1 MSVESV
7 HSLREENVELREL
20 EDARLN
26 SRQSSRHTS
35 RSSSR
40 QSQSR
45 PSSVLEGLLTNL
57 AQNVGQQGEMMKTLA
72 EQSTSTHTKLSDI
85 SRSQYELSHSQ
96 HELSRSQTL
105 IQSRLAKV
113 EETLSVVVTGPS
125 GNDFVSYAAPLDVAA
140 PSTTH
145 TSIEEPPFVTISSSA
160 LASGSLLELN
170 PPFLRRRERLK
181 EKEKR
186 KTEERSLDFDSE
198 THAVSL
204 ERGDYEKSSFILD
217 YGSYPL
223 VALRSNPGERAY
235 NGDGGVGCTTFGSTS
250 DGILES
256 SFRRNSR
263 EVRNDQRI
271 VENTD
276 DLETVNYDFSGNVV
290 GAREDHVIRIRDTN
304 LDLDRMNFRPIS
316 DDRCDSERY
325 AKRNNSDFHSDN
337 FAFQNFE
344 SFARC
349 RMGDVHRGNT
359 ERKVVFRSDSER
371 DRDSEPWINVRE
383 SRSTAVT
390 GANPVLFR
398 SLTSGRVTESL
409 PRSQT
414 AVCVSSRIQPS
425 RYDVRDAQDT
435 QWMEDVWDVRPIV
448 SHPHAPCLLSS
459 ASFMDPFRHRVSLRS
474 RSEDVNL
481 PFARGPLFDVPG
493 ITSLPF
499 ARCPQSYDFSSSVG
513 GIQSVFQPVPVHPSA
528 QMNARSTIFE
538 PIAISATTQ
547 LPQPDLQLTSLSQP
561 TTTVKN
567 PLVTTTSSLPVST
580 AVAFSSTI
588 ATTPAAPVTTI
599 ITTTPAAP
607 VTTSPAETVR
617 SKNVLKLDKFDG
629 RSDYRVFR
637 RKFAVVSA
645 QNSWSPSEQMNFL
658 ICSLTGEAAQIGLM
672 DDIDSVDEL
681 LKRLDE
687 RFGST
692 DRESLFLS
700 ELNARRQKESESILD
715 FYSDLKRLSA
725 LAFSGKM
732 SLHASMVT

>member
-1 MSVESV
+1 MVNTSLNMSVESV

-20 EDARLN
+20 GDARLN
-26 SRQSSRHTS
+26 SSHSSRHTS

-57 AQNVGQQGEMMKTLA
+57 AQGVQTLTD
-72 EQSTSTHTKLSDI
+72 QSTSTHSKLSDI
-85 SRSQYELSHSQ
+85 
-96 HELSRSQTL
+96 SRSQTL

-170 PPFLRRRERLK
+170 HPFLRRSERLK
-181 EKEKR
+181 EREKR

-204 ERGDYEKSSFILD
+204 ERGNYEKSSLTLD

-263 EVRNDQRI
+263 EVRNDERI

-276 DLETVNYDFSGNVV
+276 DLETVIYDFSGNVV

-316 DDRCDSERY
+316 DDRYE
-325 AKRNNSDFHSDN
+325 KRNNSDFHSDN
-337 FAFQNFE
+337 SAFQNFE
-344 SFARC
+344 SFARG

-359 ERKVVFRSDSER
+359 EGKVVFRSDSER

-435 QWMEDVWDVRPIV
+435 QWMEDVRDVRPIV

-499 ARCPQSYDFSSSVG
+499 ARCLQSYDFSSSVG

-538 PIAISATTQ
+538 P
-547 LPQPDLQLTSLSQP
+547 
-561 TTTVKN
+561 N
-567 PLVTTTSSLPVST
+567 
-580 AVAFSSTI
+580 
-588 ATTPAAPVTTI
+588 
-599 ITTTPAAP
+599 
-607 VTTSPAETVR
+607 
-617 SKNVLKLDKFDG
+617 
-629 RSDYRVFR
+629 
-637 RKFAVVSA
+637 
-645 QNSWSPSEQMNFL
+645 
-658 ICSLTGEAAQIGLM
+658 
-672 DDIDSVDEL
+672 
-681 LKRLDE
+681 
-687 RFGST
+687 
-692 DRESLFLS
+692 
-700 ELNARRQKESESILD
+700 
-715 FYSDLKRLSA
+715 
-725 LAFSGKM
+725 
-732 SLHASMVT
+732 